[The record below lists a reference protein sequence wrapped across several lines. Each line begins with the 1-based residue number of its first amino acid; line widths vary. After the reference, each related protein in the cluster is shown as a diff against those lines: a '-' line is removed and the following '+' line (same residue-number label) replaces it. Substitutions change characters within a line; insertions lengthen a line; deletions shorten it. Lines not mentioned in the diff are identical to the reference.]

1 MKKALKTFLL
11 PIAALLFFSI
21 NSNAQINS
29 NRYTVNLTPENL
41 ATCGGV
47 NNSLEEVF
55 IRGNNPT
62 CHDFSITFDLPP
74 GVEYVA
80 GTASIT
86 SQTDSFGNPITS
98 ATKIYTIGEG
108 GTPSDPIFTILRD
121 SDATWDNGDEVT
133 FTFERSANCDAVA
146 HSNSGGLF
154 KDAHTIN
161 FQDINGANSDSD
173 TEVTLSSYPLLAAS
187 LNISAIPTVN
197 ANVGDTYTRDITLAQ
212 GGNGCTE
219 KFTYYVDIGEDV
231 DDVYELYYLESPS
244 NPILL
249 TPESKVGQIWTYII
263 DLNAAFLNTTLNPVF
278 NGNVGNGD
286 NCFDNGE
293 VIIFQESFRVDD
305 CLDTAIVHNTYWGCS
320 PGETCQAAE
329 SQTGSVNF
337 GANVPEIA
345 ITKIGTTTPDLCQAV
360 TYTVQIENTKLTA
373 GSMALD
379 VGINLGL
386 GANTTPIST
395 AASNTLWDFDYHGT
409 RSVSNFR
416 FGTNPTFNPDNRAST
431 SFPTRGSGNTISI
444 PPNFFSS
451 DPDGPGGFD
460 DLDNDGFYDDL
471 PPGASTQLSFD
482 FAIAPKDNCGTGTYN
497 YMEWEHTY
505 FDAYFKDQCKSDR
518 LPERID
524 LNYFNIIR
532 DYRSVT
538 EVEAPTDIVNNE
550 DFVIR
555 IAPSIQANG
564 NGTPLIGGQPLFSTG
579 NNSTWSVTITVPTGM
594 ALQGSVPTGFT
605 QSGNQITYTTT
616 DISGPEYKEW
626 VEFPL
631 TFTCGPNGVQAIPY
645 TTNYTATSGGNV
657 CWSQDIHCGTI
668 NIYTHCPG
676 GCVGPAIEGF
686 TARRLTA
693 GWTDDTMTTKVILD
707 DNTDGI
713 KKYLAG
719 DQMKIT
725 TTASINSISLDN
737 LYFDLTYDTFS
748 AAAGGSGIITLVDSK
763 ITINDN
769 SAGTSDSRAITTAPV
784 LTTNGT
790 TEHMLSFDLSDER
803 DVISA
808 AYLYEGD
815 ATNRDIV
822 EVELTFEF
830 SKDFKDI
837 DYFELTNLRGE
848 FFAFTDYPSNTA
860 LNRVGCDTWG
870 DRAYYSRP
878 RIYGSNQT
886 RATSGCTPSNGWLYF
901 QHNMAPSDMHT
912 DEYRPLTNWTS
923 TVVDIPEGA
932 RFTGN
937 VTSAQFQGAYSTT
950 STDFIA
956 TESNGQVIITPGP
969 NFKNKDQTALTQ
981 PRFYVEFIGTCESP
995 ASARYDYTINYN
1007 DFAYATP
1014 ISSSFT
1020 NTNTFNYTQPT
1031 FIIQSPLPTVNG
1043 DAYTVYFDTN
1053 ISNTSPDAV
1062 DYNWLQVTS
1071 PVGINITSAF
1081 SVNAGAETPVNFY
1094 QSGDK
1099 TWIEAGSVASGAT
1112 KSIRFKADF
1121 DDCQDL
1127 TVLVEH
1133 GWDCSGY
1140 PGYPNT
1146 SIDTSDFQG
1155 VGATC
1160 YQNSTSI
1167 TLEPKGSQVQVAITN
1182 QPSMSQDLCTP
1193 FDIGVDVIS
1202 AQLADLINP
1211 SLQFAIPGGAGGITI
1226 VTTNVTY
1233 PKGSTIAT
1241 DTQAVTV
1248 TIENGIAKVN
1258 LLEHTG
1264 ILALNGI
1271 KGNPAVN
1278 SINERTAHVDFEIQ
1292 LECEFVSNSK
1302 FTFKVYGEEPCGDI
1316 AAGNGSR
1323 IVSNAIQANGAVT
1336 PYNAISNIYLP
1347 GSPIQGCGVTDNIN
1361 VVTTIT
1367 DGTTGSSDFGKII
1380 LRSGIEYVDATFAS
1394 ADGAT
1399 FNSIATVGDH
1409 QELILNYPPGISGG
1423 STITFN
1429 FDFITTNDGICD
1441 DEAEVQI
1448 VNYVSVTGVTCA
1460 TPSSTTNCPDFQVA
1474 TGSSYEIM
1482 PLEKPILVG
1491 TANES
1496 FFSVDTSNNYEYHL
1510 ALDIENT
1517 ALVDADAGY
1526 AYSVYCADVN
1536 GDIDGAA
1543 IATGT
1548 IADAIPNSST
1558 ITDEI
1563 IFTTAG
1569 AACTGTNFIVEFL
1582 PSSTNC
1588 QCEAIL
1594 IPVSVASG
1602 APLDLD
1608 DDNDGIPDVI
1618 EVYNGDADGDGTL
1631 DYEDPDFC
1639 AATFDG
1645 INGWDCATMGLPD
1658 PDDDLDGDGTPNYYD
1673 TDFPTCGGLNANG
1686 ICINFDTDGDGVPNQ
1701 LDLDSDN
1708 DGITDLVEAGS
1719 GNIDADGDGAIDII
1733 TDIDNDG
1740 LADVVDNDTTDGP
1753 EGSAPCTPQNGCV
1766 QVNST
1771 SNVFDTD
1778 GDGTTDDSGD
1788 FDGDGILNAYDLD
1801 SDNDGILDTV
1811 EAQTTSGFIAPG
1823 AIDPLTGIPAVGSDT
1838 DGIDPI
1844 DTDGDGNPDYLD
1856 LDADN
1861 DGITDTLEA
1870 GGEDIDGDGAI
1881 DGFVDAD
1888 GNGVADSVD
1897 TTPLPDEDSDN
1908 DGILD
1913 RLDLDSDNDGIT
1925 DTTEA
1930 GGMDGD
1936 GDGIIDTFM
1945 TDTDND
1951 GLADSVDP
1959 VGPATPGT
1967 PIPNPDTDN
1976 DGLDDR
1982 IDLDSENDGIPDV
1995 IEAGGSDPDNDG
2007 RIGAGPIDDTD
2018 GDGLSDL
2025 VDPDDNTTTDL
2036 ADGTGT
2042 PLPIDN
2048 FDSDSVPNHLD
2059 IDSDNDGITD
2069 TTEAGGLDVNGDGLV
2084 DGFDDTAT
2092 TDGWDDATALSPL
2105 PIPNTDGTG
2114 GVNYLDID
2122 ADDDGIPDNVEAQT
2136 TAGYI
2141 APADAEAANGLDTN
2155 YPVGLTPVSTDGD
2168 LIPDYLDSDSDNDGI
2183 DDVVEAGQDTIT
2195 DPLADADAD
2204 GLNDAFDDTPG
2215 NDVNNDLDTGAIATD
2230 NVDDL
2235 DTAEVDFRSIL
2246 DSDND
2251 GIMDTVDID
2260 DDNDG
2265 ILDSVECASVN
2276 PSGKT
2281 VTPYANLLQI
2291 FSFTPT
2297 VTLNGNSTT
2306 SSLTTPFGTV
2316 IATITHSGN
2325 PIESINTSA
2334 VRPAGT
2340 FLDIKSNPNDD
2351 GFRGVNSGG
2360 SYTLTYDFDKPIDVF
2375 FFDAEASVS
2384 GENYSTSTNGNAFE
2398 IIDSK
2403 NINFATIT
2411 GLGTKNINVAANNT
2425 TIADAPVIL
2434 FVSKNTTQITFNIS
2448 QLPGGKTGMGV
2459 GLFSSLCIDTDGDG
2473 IPDSIDLDSDN
2484 DGIPDS
2490 IEAGGTDTDGDGH
2503 IDYPIA
2509 GDPTSM
2515 TDINNDGLADE
2526 IADTPLPDED
2536 SDGDGIEDRIDLDS
2550 DNDGIPDVTEAGG
2563 PDADNDGVIDTFA
2576 TDTDRDGLA
2585 DSVDPADATTP
2596 GTPLESPDTDDDGFD
2611 DRIDTDS
2618 DNDGIPDVT
2627 EAGGSDP
2634 DNDGVIGTGT
2644 IDDADG
2650 DGLSDI
2656 VDTDDNTSP
2665 TATDG
2670 PGTALPIDNFD
2681 GDANPNHLD
2690 IDADNDGV
2698 LDLVENGTGPL
2709 DTNNDGAIDSTDD
2722 VFLDA
2727 NDNGQADAT
2736 EGTAPLNTDTTGGA
2750 NYVDIDADDDGI
2762 PDNVE
2767 AQTTAAYDAPDDAF
2781 DAEGL
2786 DTQYPGGITP
2796 ADTDNDLIPDYLDP
2810 DSDDDGTPDVIEA
2823 GQGTLTDPLADADG
2837 DGLNDAFD
2845 DTPGTDVNNDLDTG
2859 AIATDNEDDLDTAEV
2874 DFRSILDRDQDGIMD
2889 IVDLDDD
2896 NDGISDLDEANG
2908 VDPSA
2913 DDDGDGIVN
2922 YLDDAPADP
2931 LVGDVN
2937 GIVEPAF
2944 DFDGDGIP
2952 NHFDIDADNDG
2963 IFDVYEAGNDA
2974 LDTNNDG
2981 VIDGVDDNFEDNDND
2996 GQADSSE
3003 TTSPINTDTTGNA
3016 DFLDIDADDDGIPDN
3031 VEAQPTTG
3039 YVVPADAFDFNGVDT
3054 NYPNGLRPEYT
3065 DTDLTPDYL
3074 DTDSDD
3080 DGTPDAV
3087 EAGQGAITDP
3097 LADAD
3102 GDGLNDAFD
3111 DTPGNDVNNDLDT
3124 GAIATDNVDDV
3135 DTAEVDFR
3143 SILDFDQDGIMDIVD
3158 LDDDNDGISDVDE
3171 ANGVDPSAD
3180 DDGDGIVNYLDDD
3193 PADPLVG
3200 DVNGTTEPAFDFD
3213 GDGIPNHFDIDADND
3228 GIYDVYE
3235 AGNDALDTNNDGVID
3250 GLDTGFEDNDN
3261 DGQAD
3266 SSETTSPINTDMT
3279 GNADFLDID
3288 ADDDGIPDNV
3298 EAQPTTGYVVP
3309 ANTFDV
3315 NGVDTN
3321 YPNGL
3326 RPEDTDTDLTPDYLD
3341 DDSDNDGISDML
3353 EAGQGTL
3360 VDPLAD
3366 ADADGLNDAFDDTLG
3381 TDVNNDLDT
3390 GAIATD
3396 NEDDTDVAEVDFRSV
3411 LDFDQDGIPDTVDL
3425 DDDNDGISDL
3435 DEANGIDP
3443 SADDDN
3449 DGVPNHSDDDPAD
3462 PLVGDV
3468 NGTTEPAFDFDGDGI
3483 PNHFDIDADNDGIYD
3498 VYEAGNDALDT
3509 NNDGVIDG
3517 LDTGFEDNDND
3528 GQADS
3533 SETTSPINTDTTGNA
3548 DFLDIDA
3555 DDDGIPDNVEAQ
3567 PTTGYVVPANTF
3579 DVNGVDTNYPNGL
3592 RPEDTDTDLTP
3603 DYLDDDSDNDGIS
3616 DVLEAGQGTLVD
3628 PLADADAD
3636 GLNDAFD
3643 DTLGNDVN
3651 NDLDTGAIATDNE
3664 DDTDVAEVDFRS
3676 VLDFDGDG
3684 IPDTVDLDDDNDGIS
3699 DLDEA
3704 NGIDPSADDDNDGV
3718 PNHSDDDPADPLV
3731 GDVNG
3736 TTEPAFDFDGDG
3748 IPNHFDIDADNDGIV
3763 DVVEAGNGDLD
3774 TNNDGVIDGLD
3785 TGFADID
3792 DNGQADDAE
3801 GTTPPNTDGTGE
3813 ANFLDIDADDDGIP
3827 DNVEA
3832 QPTDTYTVPAD
3843 AFDATGL
3850 DTNYPG
3856 GIEPE
3861 DTDMDG
3867 IPDYIDTDSDAD
3879 GLSDAL
3885 EAGQGTMTD
3894 PLADADGDG
3903 LNDAY
3908 DDTPGN
3914 DVNNDLNTGAIATD
3928 NEDDADLTQVDF
3940 RDILDFDKDGI
3951 PDYIDLDDDNDGIS
3965 DVDEANGI
3973 DPSADDDNDGVPNH
3987 SDDDPND
3994 PFVGDINGTTEPA
4007 FDFDGDGI
4015 PNHFDIDA
4023 DNDGIYDVYEAGND
4037 ALDTNNDGVI
4047 DGLDTGFEDND
4058 NDGQADSSE
4067 TTSPINTD
4075 TTGNADFLDIDA
4087 DDDGIP
4093 DNVEAQTTAGY
4104 IVPANTFDVNGV
4116 DTNYP
4121 NGLRPE
4127 DTDTD
4132 LIPDYLD
4139 LDSEDDGISDMLEAG
4154 QGTLTDPLADAD
4166 GDGLNDAFDDTIG
4179 IDVNNDLDTG
4189 AIATDNEDDTDVAE
4203 VDFRSVL
4210 DFDQDGIPDTVDLDD
4225 DNDGISDVDEAN
4237 GIDPSGDNDNDGVPN
4252 HSDDDL
4258 NDPLIGN
4265 VNGTTE
4271 PAFDFDG
4278 DGIPNHFDIDAD
4290 NDGIVDVVEAG
4301 NGVLDTNNDG
4311 VIDSNDT
4318 GFADANNNGQAD
4330 SSEGTTPPNTDGT
4343 GEANFLDID
4352 ADDDGIPD
4360 NVEAQPTLAYVVPAD
4375 AFNASGLDTNYP
4387 GGLVPED
4394 TDGDGTPDYLDLD
4407 SEDDGVLDIDETD
4420 EGTFTGVDSDNDG
4433 LDNGFDRTPGNDV
4446 NNDLDTGADG
4456 TDNDDDAT
4464 TPEVNFRE
4472 IGDSDGDGVLDTQ
4485 EEADGTDKNDPCDYV
4500 IENITLDFSGDYLVA
4515 DCDGDGVLNGQE
4527 LDDDTNPEDPCDYDE
4542 GSITVEQ
4549 GGDYLISDCDEDG
4562 ITTSQELA
4570 IGTDP
4575 DVADTDGDTIL
4586 DGQEI
4591 TDGTDPL
4598 DPCDSIGGVPTL
4610 AAGCT
4615 PEVVDS
4621 GIAVTNEI
4629 LTPDNDGINDFFR
4642 IENIESFPNNTVQIY
4657 NRWGV
4662 VVYEM
4667 AGYDNQSNVFR
4678 GISNG
4683 RVTISTDSELP
4694 VGVYFYII
4702 KYVNEGNHLNKAGY
4716 LYINR

>member
-1 MKKALKTFLL
+1 MLL
-11 PIAALLFFSI
+11 MLLY
-21 NSNAQINS
+21 SNDIQAQIDS
-29 NRYTVNLTPENL
+29 NRYTVLLSPDNLP
-41 ATCGGV
+41 TCGDGD
-47 NNSLEEVF
+47 SFEEVTISSKF
-55 IRGNNPT
+55 PT
-62 CHDFSITFDLPP
+62 CTDFSITFDLPD

-80 GTASIT
+80 NSASIT
-86 SQTDSFGNPITS
+86 SQSGSGDYVLT
-98 ATKIYTIGEG
+98 AG
-108 GTPSDPIFTILRD
+108 GTPTDPVFTILRP
-121 SDATWDNGDEVT
+121 SNAEWQVADEVV
-133 FTFERSANCDAVA
+133 FRFNRSASCDAVQF
-146 HSNSGGLF
+146 SNSGGLF

-161 FQDINGANSDSD
+161 FIDQGGANSDSD
-173 TEVTLSSYPLLAAS
+173 SDITVSSYPLLAAS
-187 LNISAIPTVN
+187 LNISAIPTVD
-197 ANVGDTYTRDITLAQ
+197 ANVGETYTRDITIAQ

-219 KFTYYVDIGEDV
+219 TFTYYVDVGEDV
-231 DDVYELYYLESPS
+231 DDIYELSYAGTP
-244 NPILL
+244 L
-249 TPESKVGQIWTYII
+249 TPVSTVGQVLTYEI
-263 DLNAAFLNTTLNPVF
+263 DLNAAPFAGV
-278 NGNVGNGD
+278 VGNND

-293 VIIFQESFRVDD
+293 VIVFQEEFRVDD
-305 CLDTAIVHNTYWGCS
+305 CVDTAIVHNTYWGCNA
-320 PGETCQAAE
+320 GETCQAAAP
-329 SQTGSVNF
+329 QTGSLNF
-337 GANVPEIA
+337 GANVPDIEV
-345 ITKIGTTTPDLCQAV
+345 TKVGSTNPDLCEAV
-360 TYTVQIENTKLTA
+360 TYTVRIENTNATA

-379 VGINLGL
+379 VGINLGR
-386 GANTTPIST
+386 GANGSPVST
-395 AASNTLWDFDYHGT
+395 ADSNPLWGYERFET
-409 RSVSNFR
+409 RQFSNFR
-416 FGTNPTFNPDNRAST
+416 FGTNPTFTPNNVT
-431 SFPTRGSGNTISI
+431 SDSYATTTTNVI
-444 PPNFFSS
+444 PPNFFTS
-451 DPDGPGGFD
+451 DPDGAGGFD
-460 DLDNDGFYDDL
+460 DLDNDGYYDDL
-471 PPGASTQLSFD
+471 PPGESTELSFD
-482 FAIAPKDNCGTGTYN
+482 FELTPKDNCGTGRFDYL
-497 YMEWEHTY
+497 EWEHTY
-505 FDAYFKDQCKSDR
+505 FDVFFKDQCKSDR
-518 LPERID
+518 IPERID

-538 EVEAPTDIVNNE
+538 EIDAPTDIVNNE
-550 DFVIR
+550 DFTIA
-555 IAPSIQANG
+555 IAPSMQANG
-564 NGTPLIGGQPLFSTG
+564 TGTPTIDGDAIFADNG
-579 NNSTWSVTITVPTGM
+579 NTEWSITIEVPTGM
-594 ALQGSVPTGFT
+594 SLQPSASSEFT
-605 QSGNQITYTTT
+605 QTGNTITYTTT
-616 DISGPEYKEW
+616 TINNVSVEFKDW

-631 TFTCGPNGVQAIPY
+631 TFSCGPNGIQAIPY
-645 TTNYTATSGGNV
+645 TTNFKATGSSGT
-657 CWSQDIHCGTI
+657 CWDQDIHCGVI

-676 GCVGPAIEGF
+676 PCVGPAIEGF
-686 TARRLTA
+686 DAKRITA
-693 GWTDDTMTTKVILD
+693 GWTDETMSTKVVLD
-707 DNTDGI
+707 DNTGGLN
-713 KKYLAG
+713 KYMAG
-719 DQMKIT
+719 DQMQIT
-725 TTASINSISLDN
+725 TTASINNISLDN
-737 LYFDLTYDTFS
+737 LYFDLTYNTQS
-748 AAAGGSGIITLVDSK
+748 LAAGGADIITLIDAQ
-763 ITINDN
+763 ITINDTPTT
-769 SAGTSDSRAITTAPV
+769 SQSGTITNAPV

-790 TEHMLSFDLSDER
+790 TEHMLSFDLSDDR
-803 DVISA
+803 TLIGG
-808 AYLYEGD
+808 AYNYEGD
-815 ATNRDIV
+815 ASEQDIV
-822 EVELTFEF
+822 ELVLTFEF
-830 SKDFKDI
+830 SKDFDDI
-837 DYFELTNLRGE
+837 DYYELTNLRGE
-848 FFAFTDYPSNTA
+848 FFGFTDYPANTA
-860 LNRVGCDTWG
+860 ANRVGCDTWG
-870 DRAYYSRP
+870 DRAFYSRP
-878 RIYGSNQT
+878 RINHSNQSRST
-886 RATSGCTPSNGWLYF
+886 NGCTPSNGVLYWT
-901 QHNMAPSDMHT
+901 HNMGPDDMHP
-912 DEYRPLTNWTS
+912 DEYRPTTIWTN

-937 VTSAQFQGAYSTT
+937 ITSVQFESSTYSTAT
-950 STDFIA
+950 GEFIA
-956 TESNGQVIITPGP
+956 TESNGQIIITPGP
-969 NFKNKDQTALTQ
+969 GFVNLDQTSLIQ
-981 PRFYVEFIGTCESP
+981 PRFFVEFMGTCESP
-995 ASARYDYTINYN
+995 ASVQYQYTINFEN
-1007 DFAYATP
+1007 FAYTDAP
-1014 ISSSFT
+1014 EAASISG
-1020 NTNTFNYTQPT
+1020 TNTFTYTQPT
-1031 FIIQSPLPTVNG
+1031 FIVQSPAPTVNG
-1043 DAYTVYFDTN
+1043 DAYTVDFDTN
-1053 ISNTSPDAV
+1053 ISNTSPEDV

-1071 PVGINITSAF
+1071 PVGINITGAF
-1081 SVNAGAETPVNFY
+1081 SVAAGFETPVNYY

-1099 TWIEAGSVASGAT
+1099 TWIEAGTVASGAT
-1112 KSIRFKADF
+1112 KSLRFKADF
-1121 DDCQDL
+1121 EDCTDL

-1140 PGYPNT
+1140 PGYP
-1146 SIDTSDFQG
+1146 DTNVNITDYQS

-1182 QPSMSQDLCTP
+1182 QPNTPQDLCTP
-1193 FDIGVDVIS
+1193 FHINVDVIS
-1202 AQLADLINP
+1202 AQLADLVFP
-1211 SLQFAIPGGAGGITI
+1211 SLQFAIPGGDGGISI
-1226 VTTNVTY
+1226 VSTNVTY
-1233 PKGSTIAT
+1233 PKGSTDPL
-1241 DTQAVTV
+1241 DTQPVTV

-1258 LLEHTG
+1258 LLEHTN

-1271 KGNPAVN
+1271 AGNPAVN
-1278 SINERTAHVDFEIQ
+1278 SINERTADVDLEIQ
-1292 LECEFVSNSK
+1292 LECDFISNSE

-1323 IVSNAIQANGAVT
+1323 IVSNSIQALGAVA
-1336 PYNAISNIYLP
+1336 PYTTFSVISLP
-1347 GSPIQGCGVTDNIN
+1347 GFGAPIQGCGVTDNIS
-1361 VVTTIT
+1361 VQTTISGGIT
-1367 DGTTGSSDFGKII
+1367 GTSDFGRVT
-1380 LRSGIEYVDATFAS
+1380 LRSGIEYVDGSFTS

-1399 FNSIATVGDH
+1399 FVSVATVGDH
-1409 QELILNYPPGISGG
+1409 QEFILEYPAGVVDGDA
-1423 STITFN
+1423 ITFD
-1429 FDFITTNDGICD
+1429 FDFITTDEGICD
-1441 DEAEVQI
+1441 DTAEVQI
-1448 VNYVSVTGVTCA
+1448 VNYVTVGGITC
-1460 TPSSTTNCPDFQVA
+1460 STASCADFQVA
-1474 TGSSYEIM
+1474 TGFTYEIM

-1491 TANES
+1491 TANDS

-1510 ALDIENT
+1510 SLDIENT

-1536 GDIDGAA
+1536 GDIDGVA
-1543 IATGT
+1543 ISTGT

-1569 AACTGTNFIVEFL
+1569 AACSGTNFIVEFL

-1645 INGWDCATMGLPD
+1645 VNGWDCATMGLPD

-1708 DGITDLVEAGS
+1708 DGITDIVESGS
-1719 GNIDADGDGAIDII
+1719 GNIDADGDGVLDNI

-1766 QVNST
+1766 QINST
-1771 SNVFDTD
+1771 SNVFDTN

-1811 EAQTTSGFIAPG
+1811 EAQTTSGFNTPG
-1823 AIDPLTGIPAVGSDT
+1823 AIDPLTGIPVVGADT

-1870 GGEDIDGDGAI
+1870 GGEDADGDGAV
-1881 DGFVDAD
+1881 DSFVDAD

-1925 DTTEA
+1925 DTIEA
-1930 GGMDGD
+1930 GGIDGD
-1936 GDGIIDTFM
+1936 GDGIIDTFI

-1959 VGPATPGT
+1959 VGPTTPGT

-1995 IEAGGSDPDNDG
+1995 IEAGGEDPDNDG
-2007 RIGAGPIDDTD
+2007 RIGTGLITDTD
-2018 GDGLSDL
+2018 GDGLSDI
-2025 VDPDDNTTTDL
+2025 VDPNDNTTGTID
-2036 ADGTGT
+2036 DGPGT

-2048 FDSDSVPNHLD
+2048 FDGDSLPNHLD

-2069 TTEAGGLDVNGDGLV
+2069 TTEAGGLDVNGDGII
-2084 DGFDDTAT
+2084 DGFDDSTT
-2092 TDGWDDATALSPL
+2092 TDGWNDATAASPL

-2168 LIPDYLDSDSDNDGI
+2168 LIPDYLDNDSDNDGVS
-2183 DDVVEAGQDTIT
+2183 DVEEAGQGTII

-2230 NVDDL
+2230 NEDDL

-2265 ILDSVECASVN
+2265 ILDVDE
-2276 PSGKT
+2276 
-2281 VTPYANLLQI
+2281 
-2291 FSFTPT
+2291 
-2297 VTLNGNSTT
+2297 
-2306 SSLTTPFGTV
+2306 
-2316 IATITHSGN
+2316 
-2325 PIESINTSA
+2325 
-2334 VRPAGT
+2334 
-2340 FLDIKSNPNDD
+2340 
-2351 GFRGVNSGG
+2351 
-2360 SYTLTYDFDKPIDVF
+2360 
-2375 FFDAEASVS
+2375 
-2384 GENYSTSTNGNAFE
+2384 
-2398 IIDSK
+2398 
-2403 NINFATIT
+2403 T
-2411 GLGTKNINVAANNT
+2411 G
-2425 TIADAPVIL
+2425 
-2434 FVSKNTTQITFNIS
+2434 
-2448 QLPGGKTGMGV
+2448 
-2459 GLFSSLCIDTDGDG
+2459 DTDGDG

-2490 IEAGGTDTDGDGH
+2490 IEAGGTDDDGDGH

-2515 TDINNDGLADE
+2515 TDTNNDGLADE
-2526 IADTPLPDED
+2526 IATTPLPDED

-2596 GTPLESPDTDDDGFD
+2596 GAPLENPDTDGDGFD

-2644 IDDADG
+2644 IADADG

-2656 VDTDDNTSP
+2656 ADTDDNTTP

-2690 IDADNDGV
+2690 IDADNDGI
-2698 LDLVENGTGPL
+2698 LDVEENGTGAL

-2722 VFLDA
+2722 VFVDA

-2750 NYVDIDADDDGI
+2750 NYIDIDADDDGI

-2781 DAEGL
+2781 DANGL
-2786 DTQYPGGITP
+2786 DTNYPNGITP

-2810 DSDDDGTPDVIEA
+2810 DSDDDGTPDIIEA
-2823 GQGTLTDPLADADG
+2823 GQGTLTDPLADADN

-2845 DTPGTDVNNDLDTG
+2845 DTPGLDVNNDLDTG

-2896 NDGISDLDEANG
+2896 NDGISDLDESNG

-2913 DDDGDGIVN
+2913 DDDNDGIVN
-2922 YLDDAPADP
+2922 YLDDDPADP

-2937 GIVEPAF
+2937 GTVEPAFDFDGDGIPNHFDIDADNDGIFDVYEAGNDALDTNNDGVIDSVDDNFEDNNNDGQADSSEGTTPLNTDTTGNADFLDIDADDDGIPDNVEAQPTTGYVVPADAFNRDGVDTNYPNGLRPEDTDTDLTPDYLDADSDADGTPDVIEAGQGAITDPLADADGDGLNDAYDDTPGNDVNNDLDTGAIATDNEDDLDTAEVDFRSILDRDQDGIMDIVDLDDDNDGISDLDESNGVDPSADDDNDGIVNYLDDDPADPLVGDVNGTVEPAF

-2981 VIDGVDDNFEDNDND
+2981 VIDGVDTGFEDNNND

-3003 TTSPINTDTTGNA
+3003 GTTPLNTDTTGNA

-3039 YVVPADAFDFNGVDT
+3039 YVVPADAFNRDGVDT
-3054 NYPNGLRPEYT
+3054 NYPNGLRPEDT

-3074 DTDSDD
+3074 DLDSEN
-3080 DGTPDAV
+3080 DGISDV
-3087 EAGQGAITDP
+3087 LEAGQGTLTDP

-3124 GAIATDNVDDV
+3124 GAIATDN
-3135 DTAEVDFR
+3135 
-3143 SILDFDQDGIMDIVD
+3143 
-3158 LDDDNDGISDVDE
+3158 
-3171 ANGVDPSAD
+3171 
-3180 DDGDGIVNYLDDD
+3180 
-3193 PADPLVG
+3193 
-3200 DVNGTTEPAFDFD
+3200 
-3213 GDGIPNHFDIDADND
+3213 
-3228 GIYDVYE
+3228 
-3235 AGNDALDTNNDGVID
+3235 
-3250 GLDTGFEDNDN
+3250 ED
-3261 DGQAD
+3261 
-3266 SSETTSPINTDMT
+3266 
-3279 GNADFLDID
+3279 
-3288 ADDDGIPDNV
+3288 
-3298 EAQPTTGYVVP
+3298 
-3309 ANTFDV
+3309 
-3315 NGVDTN
+3315 
-3321 YPNGL
+3321 
-3326 RPEDTDTDLTPDYLD
+3326 DTDLT
-3341 DDSDNDGISDML
+3341 
-3353 EAGQGTL
+3353 
-3360 VDPLAD
+3360 
-3366 ADADGLNDAFDDTLG
+3366 
-3381 TDVNNDLDT
+3381 
-3390 GAIATD
+3390 
-3396 NEDDTDVAEVDFRSV
+3396 EVDFRSV

-3449 DGVPNHSDDDPAD
+3449 DGVPNHSDDDPND

-3483 PNHFDIDADNDGIYD
+3483 PNHFDIDADNDGIFD

-3517 LDTGFEDNDND
+3517 VDTGFEDNNND

-3533 SETTSPINTDTTGNA
+3533 SEGTTPLNTDTTGNA

-3567 PTTGYVVPANTF
+3567 PTTGYVVPADTF
-3579 DVNGVDTNYPNGL
+3579 SLNGVDTNYPNGL
-3592 RPEDTDTDLTP
+3592 RPEDTDTDTTP
-3603 DYLDDDSDNDGIS
+3603 DYLDADSDNDGID

-3628 PLADADAD
+3628 PLADADND

-3664 DDTDVAEVDFRS
+3664 DDADVAEVDFRS
-3676 VLDFDGDG
+3676 VLDFDGDGIPDTADLDDDNDGISDLDEANGIDPSADDDNDGVPNHSDDDPNDPLVGDVNGTTEPAFDFDGDGIPNHFDIDADNDGIVDVVEAGNGDLDTNDDGVIDTNDTGFADTDDNGQADDSEGTVPPNTDGSGEANFLDIDADDDGIPDNVEAQSTAAYIVPADMFDLTGLDTNYPGGLEPEDTDMDGIPDYIDSDSDADGISDMLEAGQGTLVDPLADADNDGLNDAFDDTLGNDVNNDLDTGAIATDNEDDADMAEVDFRDVLDFDQDG

-3718 PNHSDDDPADPLV
+3718 PNHSDDDPNDPLV
-3731 GDVNG
+3731 GDLNG

-3785 TGFADID
+3785 TGFADTD
-3792 DNGQADDAE
+3792 DNGQADDSE

-3832 QPTDTYTVPAD
+3832 QLTDAYIVPAD

-3856 GIEPE
+3856 GLVPE
-3861 DTDMDG
+3861 DTDMDD
-3867 IPDYIDTDSDAD
+3867 IPDYLDDDSDAD
-3879 GLSDAL
+3879 GVSDAL
-3885 EAGQGTMTD
+3885 EAGQGTLTD

-3908 DDTPGN
+3908 DDTVGN
-3914 DVNNDLNTGAIATD
+3914 DVNNDLDTGAIATD

-3940 RDILDFDKDGI
+3940 RDILDFDQDGI
-3951 PDYIDLDDDNDGIS
+3951 PDTIDLDDDNDGIA
-3965 DVDEANGI
+3965 DLVETNGI

-3994 PFVGDINGTTEPA
+3994 PLVGDVNGTTEPT

-4023 DNDGIYDVYEAGND
+4023 DNDGITDVVESGNG

-4047 DGLDTGFEDND
+4047 D
-4058 NDGQADSSE
+4058 
-4067 TTSPINTD
+4067 
-4075 TTGNADFLDIDA
+4075 A
-4087 DDDGIP
+4087 DD
-4093 DNVEAQTTAGY
+4093 
-4104 IVPANTFDVNGV
+4104 
-4116 DTNYP
+4116 
-4121 NGLRPE
+4121 
-4127 DTDTD
+4127 
-4132 LIPDYLD
+4132 
-4139 LDSEDDGISDMLEAG
+4139 S
-4154 QGTLTDPLADAD
+4154 
-4166 GDGLNDAFDDTIG
+4166 
-4179 IDVNNDLDTG
+4179 
-4189 AIATDNEDDTDVAE
+4189 
-4203 VDFRSVL
+4203 
-4210 DFDQDGIPDTVDLDD
+4210 
-4225 DNDGISDVDEAN
+4225 
-4237 GIDPSGDNDNDGVPN
+4237 
-4252 HSDDDL
+4252 
-4258 NDPLIGN
+4258 
-4265 VNGTTE
+4265 
-4271 PAFDFDG
+4271 
-4278 DGIPNHFDIDAD
+4278 
-4290 NDGIVDVVEAG
+4290 
-4301 NGVLDTNNDG
+4301 
-4311 VIDSNDT
+4311 
-4318 GFADANNNGQAD
+4318 GFADANTDGQAD

-4375 AFNASGLDTNYP
+4375 AFDASGLDTNYP

-4420 EGTFTGVDSDNDG
+4420 EGTFTGIDSDNDG
-4433 LDNGFDRTPGNDV
+4433 LDDGFDRTPGNDV

-4515 DCDGDGVLNGQE
+4515 DCDGDGVINGQE
-4527 LDDDTNPEDPCDYDE
+4527 LEDDTNPEDPCDYDE
-4542 GSITVEQ
+4542 GSITLEQ

-4562 ITTSQELA
+4562 LTTSEELA

-4575 DVADTDGDTIL
+4575 DVADTDGDTIV

-4591 TDGTDPL
+4591 IDGTDPL
-4598 DPCDSIGGVPTL
+4598 NPCDSLNGVPTL
-4610 AAGCT
+4610 EAGCGEELVET
-4615 PEVVDS
+4615 
-4621 GIAVTNEI
+4621 GISVINEI
-4629 LTPDNDGINDFFR
+4629 ITPDNDGTNDEFL
-4642 IENIESFPNNTVQIY
+4642 IDNIESFPNNTVQIY
-4657 NRWGV
+4657 NRWGII
-4662 VVYEM
+4662 VYEM
-4667 AGYDNQSNVFR
+4667 NGYDNVTNTFKGV
-4678 GISNG
+4678 SNG
-4683 RVTISTDSELP
+4683 RVTISTDSKLP
-4694 VGVYFYII
+4694 VGTYFYII
-4702 KYVNEGNHLNKAGY
+4702 KYNNNGDNLNKAGY

>member
-1 MKKALKTFLL
+1 MKFSLKLNFLVVFF
-11 PIAALLFFSI
+11 ILFYSATSI
-21 NSNAQINS
+21 AQIDS
-29 NRYTVNLTPENL
+29 NRYTVLLTPQNL

-47 NNSLEEVF
+47 NNSLEEVL
-55 IRGNNPT
+55 IRGQNAS

-74 GVEYVA
+74 GVEYVS

-86 SQTDSFGNPITS
+86 SQTDSFGNPINTS
-98 ATKIYTIGEG
+98 QYSIGEG
-108 GTPSDPIFTILRD
+108 GTPSDPIFTVLRP
-121 SDATWDNGDEVT
+121 SDANWAVGDEVT

-161 FQDINGANSDSD
+161 FQDAGGANSDSD
-173 TEVTLSSYPLLAAS
+173 TEVTIASYPLLAAS
-187 LNISAIPTVN
+187 LNISAIPTVD
-197 ANVGDTYTRDITLAQ
+197 ANVGESYIRDITLAQ

-219 KFTYYVDIGEDV
+219 TFTYYVDLGEDV
-231 DDVYELYYLESPS
+231 DDIYTLSY
-244 NPILL
+244 NGTLL
-249 TPESKVGQIWTYII
+249 TPVTTTGQVLTYNI
-263 DLNAAFLNTTLNPVF
+263 DLNVAPFA
-278 NGNVGNGD
+278 GAVGNND

-293 VIIFQESFRVDD
+293 VIVFQEAFRVDD
-305 CLDTAIVHNTYWGCS
+305 CLDTAIVHNTYWGCN

-329 SQTGSVNF
+329 PQTGSLNF

-345 ITKIGTTTPDLCQAV
+345 ISKVGSTTPDLCGAV
-360 TYTVQIENTKLTA
+360 TYTIRIENTNTA
-373 GSMALD
+373 VGSMALD
-379 VGINLGL
+379 LGVNI
-386 GANTTPIST
+386 GSGHNSSPVTT
-395 AASNTLWDFDYHGT
+395 AAVNPLWDFDFYGT
-409 RSVSNFR
+409 RDVSNFR
-416 FGTNPTFNPDNRAST
+416 FASGV
-431 SFPTRGSGNTISI
+431 SFTPQDRPSTVYATRGGGNSVSI

-471 PPGASTQLSFD
+471 PPGEATEVSFD
-482 FAIAPKDNCGTGTYN
+482 FTITPKDNCGVARFD
-497 YMEWEHTY
+497 YMAWEHTY
-505 FDAYFKDQCKSDR
+505 IDTYFKDQCKSDR
-518 LPERID
+518 IPERVDIG
-524 LNYFNIIR
+524 YFNIAR
-532 DYRSVT
+532 DYGAVT

-550 DFVIR
+550 DFVVS
-555 IAPSIQANG
+555 IAPAFYAAG
-564 NGTPLIGGQPLFSTG
+564 AGTPTIDGVSMVS
-579 NNSTWSVTITVPTGM
+579 NDASSVWSVTLTVPTGM
-594 ALQGSVPTGFT
+594 ALQTPIPAGFT
-605 QSGNQITYTTT
+605 QSGNEVTYSTTNLKY
-616 DISGPEYKEW
+616 GQNKEW
-626 VEFPL
+626 VDFPM
-631 TFTCGPNGVQAIPY
+631 TFTCGPNGNQAIPY
-645 TTNYTATSGGNV
+645 KTNYTATSAAGV
-657 CWSQDIHCGTI
+657 CWTQDIHCGTV

-676 GCVGPAIEGF
+676 GCVGPAIESF

-693 GWTDDTMTTKVILD
+693 GWTDNTMTTKVVLD

-713 KKYLAG
+713 RKYLAG

-737 LYFDLTYDTFS
+737 LYFDLTYDTAT
-748 AAAGGSGIITLVDSK
+748 AAAGGAGIITLIDTKV
-763 ITINDN
+763 TINDN
-769 SAGTSDSRAITTAPV
+769 SAGTSASREITTAPV
-784 LTTNGT
+784 LTTNGS

-815 ATNRDIV
+815 ATNKDIV

-830 SKDFKDI
+830 SKTFQDI
-837 DYFELTNLRGE
+837 AYFELTNLRGE
-848 FFAFTDYPSNTA
+848 FFAFTDYPANTPP
-860 LNRVGCDTWG
+860 NRVGCDTWG

-878 RIYGSNQT
+878 RIYGGNLAH
-886 RATSGCTPSNGWLYF
+886 ATNGCTPTTGVIYNMVK
-901 QHNMAPSDMHT
+901 NMAPGDMHT
-912 DEYRPLTNWTS
+912 DEYRPLTLWKS

-932 RFTGN
+932 RFTGI
-937 VTSAQFQGAYSTT
+937 VTSIQFQGAYSTT
-950 STDFIA
+950 SGHFIA
-956 TESNGQVIITPGP
+956 TESGGQITITPGP
-969 NFKNKDQTALTQ
+969 GFINRDQSSTII
-981 PRFYVEFIGTCESP
+981 PRLYVQFMGTCESP
-995 ASARYDYTINYN
+995 ASAQYDFTVNYD

-1014 ISSSFT
+1014 VPASYSYK
-1020 NTNTFNYTQPT
+1020 NTFSYIQPT
-1031 FIIQSPLPTVNG
+1031 FQIQSPLPTING
-1043 DAYTVYFDTN
+1043 DAYTVDFDTN
-1053 ISNTSPDAV
+1053 ISNTSPEAV
-1062 DYNWLQVTS
+1062 DFNWLQVTA

-1081 SVNAGAETPVNFY
+1081 SVSGGVETPVNFY

-1140 PGYPNT
+1140 PGYPDA

-1167 TLEPKGSQVQVAITN
+1167 TLEPKGSQVQVGITD
-1182 QPSMSQDLCTP
+1182 QPSTAQDLCTP

-1202 AQLADLINP
+1202 AQLGDLINP

-1226 VTTNVTY
+1226 VNTNVTY
-1233 PKGSTIAT
+1233 PKGSA

-1258 LLEHTG
+1258 LLEHTA
-1264 ILALNGI
+1264 ILALKGI
-1271 KGNPAVN
+1271 AGNPAVN
-1278 SINERTAHVDFEIQ
+1278 SINERTAHVDLQIQ
-1292 LECEFVSNSK
+1292 LECDFISNSE

-1323 IVSNAIQANGAVT
+1323 IVSNPIQANGAVA
-1336 PYNAISNIYLP
+1336 PYNALSTINLP
-1347 GSPIQGCGVTDNIN
+1347 GFGAPIQGCGVTDNIN

-1367 DGTTGSSDFGKII
+1367 GGTTGGSDFGKVT
-1380 LRSGIEYVDATFAS
+1380 LRSGITYVPSSFAS

-1409 QELILNYPPGISGG
+1409 EELILNYPAGVTAG
-1423 STITFN
+1423 STITFD
-1429 FDFITTNDGICD
+1429 FDFITTNEGICD
-1441 DEAEVQI
+1441 DSAEVQI
-1448 VNYVSVTGVTCA
+1448 VNYVTVTGITC
-1460 TPSSTTNCPDFQVA
+1460 STTSCADFQVA
-1474 TGSSYEIM
+1474 TGSSYEVM

-1496 FFSVDTSNNYEYHL
+1496 FFSVDTGNNYEYHL
-1510 ALDIENT
+1510 SLDIENT

-1645 INGWDCATMGLPD
+1645 VNGWDCATMGLPD

-1686 ICINFDTDGDGVPNQ
+1686 ICINFDTDGDGIPNQ

-1708 DGITDLVEAGS
+1708 DGITDIVEAGS
-1719 GNIDADGDGAIDII
+1719 GNIDADGDGVIDII
-1733 TDIDNDG
+1733 TDIDKDG

-1870 GGEDIDGDGAI
+1870 GGEDIDGDGAV

-1908 DGILD
+1908 DGIVD

-1925 DTTEA
+1925 DTIEA

-1951 GLADSVDP
+1951 GLADSVDS

-2007 RIGAGPIDDTD
+2007 RIGTGPIDDVD
-2018 GDGLSDL
+2018 GDGLSDI
-2025 VDPDDNTTTDL
+2025 VDPDDNTTIDL

-2048 FDSDSVPNHLD
+2048 FDGDSVPNHLD

-2183 DDVVEAGQDTIT
+2183 DDVGEAGQDTIT
-2195 DPLADADAD
+2195 DPLADADND

-2375 FFDAEASVS
+2375 FFDAEASAS

-2585 DSVDPADATTP
+2585 DTVDPADATTP
-2596 GTPLESPDTDDDGFD
+2596 GTPLENPDTDDDGFD

-2656 VDTDDNTSP
+2656 VDTDDNTTP
-2665 TATDG
+2665 AATDG

-2690 IDADNDGV
+2690 IDADNDGI

-2810 DSDDDGTPDVIEA
+2810 DSDNDGTPDIIEA
-2823 GQGTLTDPLADADG
+2823 GQGTLTDPLADADN

-2896 NDGISDLDEANG
+2896 NDGISDLDESNG

-2913 DDDGDGIVN
+2913 DDDNDGVPN
-2922 YLDDAPADP
+2922 YLDDAPTDP

-2937 GIVEPAF
+2937 GTVEPTF

-2963 IFDVYEAGNDA
+2963 IYDVYEAGNDA

-2981 VIDGVDDNFEDNDND
+2981 VIDGIDIGFEDNDND

-3039 YVVPADAFDFNGVDT
+3039 YVVPANAFDFNGVDT
-3054 NYPNGLRPEYT
+3054 NYPNGLRPEDT

-3074 DTDSDD
+3074 DADSDD
-3080 DGTPDAV
+3080 DGTPDV
-3087 EAGQGAITDP
+3087 LEAGQGTMTDP

-3158 LDDDNDGISDVDE
+3158 LDDDNDGISDLDE
-3171 ANGVDPSAD
+3171 ANGIDPSGD
-3180 DDGDGIVNYLDDD
+3180 DDNDGVPNHSDDD
-3193 PADPLVG
+3193 PNDPLVG

-3250 GLDTGFEDNDN
+3250 G
-3261 DGQAD
+3261 
-3266 SSETTSPINTDMT
+3266 I
-3279 GNADFLDID
+3279 
-3288 ADDDGIPDNV
+3288 
-3298 EAQPTTGYVVP
+3298 
-3309 ANTFDV
+3309 
-3315 NGVDTN
+3315 
-3321 YPNGL
+3321 
-3326 RPEDTDTDLTPDYLD
+3326 
-3341 DDSDNDGISDML
+3341 
-3353 EAGQGTL
+3353 
-3360 VDPLAD
+3360 
-3366 ADADGLNDAFDDTLG
+3366 
-3381 TDVNNDLDT
+3381 
-3390 GAIATD
+3390 
-3396 NEDDTDVAEVDFRSV
+3396 
-3411 LDFDQDGIPDTVDL
+3411 
-3425 DDDNDGISDL
+3425 
-3435 DEANGIDP
+3435 
-3443 SADDDN
+3443 
-3449 DGVPNHSDDDPAD
+3449 
-3462 PLVGDV
+3462 
-3468 NGTTEPAFDFDGDGI
+3468 
-3483 PNHFDIDADNDGIYD
+3483 
-3498 VYEAGNDALDT
+3498 
-3509 NNDGVIDG
+3509 
-3517 LDTGFEDNDND
+3517 DTGFEDNDND

-3628 PLADADAD
+3628 PLADADND

-3643 DTLGNDVN
+3643 DTPGNDVN

-3676 VLDFDGDG
+3676 VLDFDQDG

-3704 NGIDPSADDDNDGV
+3704 NGIDPSGDDDNDGV
-3718 PNHSDDDPADPLV
+3718 PNHSDDDPNDPLV
-3731 GDVNG
+3731 GDVNGTTEPAFDFDGDGIPNHFDIDADNDGIYDVYEAGNDALDTNNDGVIDGLDTSFEDNDNDGQADSSETTTPINTDTTGNADFLDIDADDDGIPDNVEAQPTTGYVVPANTFDVNGVDTNYPNGLRPEDTDTDLTPDYLDADSDNDGISDMLEAGQGTLVDPLADADADGLNDAFDDTPGLDVNNDLDTGAIATDNEDDADMAEVDFRDVLDFDQDGIPDTVDLDDDNDGISDLDEANGIDPSGDDDNDGVPNHSDDDPNDPLVGNVNG

-3785 TGFADID
+3785 TGFADTD
-3792 DNGQADDAE
+3792 DNGQADDSE

-3813 ANFLDIDADDDGIP
+3813 SNFLDIDADDDGIP

-3832 QPTDTYTVPAD
+3832 QPTDAYIVPAD

-3867 IPDYIDTDSDAD
+3867 IPDYIDTDSDED
-3879 GLSDAL
+3879 GVSDAL

-3914 DVNNDLNTGAIATD
+3914 DVNNDLDTGADGTD

-3940 RDILDFDKDGI
+3940 RDILDFDQDGI

-3965 DVDEANGI
+3965 DLDEANGI

-3994 PFVGDINGTTEPA
+3994 PLV
-4007 FDFDGDGI
+4007 
-4015 PNHFDIDA
+4015 
-4023 DNDGIYDVYEAGND
+4023 
-4037 ALDTNNDGVI
+4037 
-4047 DGLDTGFEDND
+4047 
-4058 NDGQADSSE
+4058 
-4067 TTSPINTD
+4067 
-4075 TTGNADFLDIDA
+4075 
-4087 DDDGIP
+4087 
-4093 DNVEAQTTAGY
+4093 
-4104 IVPANTFDVNGV
+4104 
-4116 DTNYP
+4116 
-4121 NGLRPE
+4121 
-4127 DTDTD
+4127 
-4132 LIPDYLD
+4132 
-4139 LDSEDDGISDMLEAG
+4139 
-4154 QGTLTDPLADAD
+4154 
-4166 GDGLNDAFDDTIG
+4166 
-4179 IDVNNDLDTG
+4179 
-4189 AIATDNEDDTDVAE
+4189 
-4203 VDFRSVL
+4203 
-4210 DFDQDGIPDTVDLDD
+4210 
-4225 DNDGISDVDEAN
+4225 
-4237 GIDPSGDNDNDGVPN
+4237 
-4252 HSDDDL
+4252 
-4258 NDPLIGN
+4258 GN

-4301 NGVLDTNNDG
+4301 NGALDTNNDG

-4318 GFADANNNGQAD
+4318 GFADTTGNGQAD

-4360 NVEAQPTLAYVVPAD
+4360 NVEAQPTLTYVVPAD
-4375 AFNASGLDTNYP
+4375 AFDASGLDTNYP

-4433 LDNGFDRTPGNDV
+4433 LDDGFDRTPGNDV

-4500 IENITLDFSGDYLVA
+4500 IENVTLDFSGDYLVA

-4562 ITTSQELA
+4562 LTTSQELA

-4591 TDGTDPL
+4591 EDGTDPL
-4598 DPCDSIGGVPTL
+4598 NPCDSLNGVPTL
-4610 AAGCT
+4610 AAGCGEELVET
-4615 PEVVDS
+4615 
-4621 GIAVTNEI
+4621 GISVINEI
-4629 LTPDNDGINDFFR
+4629 ITPDNDGTNDEFL
-4642 IENIESFPNNTVQIY
+4642 IDNIESYPNNTVQIY
-4657 NRWGV
+4657 NRWGII
-4662 VVYEM
+4662 VYEM
-4667 AGYDNQSNVFR
+4667 NGYDNVTNTFKGV
-4678 GISNG
+4678 SNG
-4683 RVTISTDSELP
+4683 RVTIQTDASLP
-4694 VGVYFYII
+4694 VGVYFYVI
-4702 KYVNEGNHLNKAGY
+4702 KYNNDGDNLSKAGY

>member
-1 MKKALKTFLL
+1 MKFPFKIFFLSM
-11 PIAALLFFSI
+11 LFIVLSAV
-21 NSNAQINS
+21 NVQAQIDS
-29 NRYTVNLTPENL
+29 NRFTVLLSPENL
-41 ATCGGV
+41 PTCGDGD
-47 NNSLEEVF
+47 SFEEVSITGKF
-55 IRGNNPT
+55 PT
-62 CHDFSITFDLPP
+62 CKSFSITFDLPE
-74 GVEYVA
+74 GVEYVSNSA
-80 GTASIT
+80 VIT
-86 SQTDSFGNPITS
+86 SQSGSGDFVLTASGSSTNPTFS
-98 ATKIYTIGEG
+98 
-108 GTPSDPIFTILRD
+108 ILRPGD
-121 SDATWDNGDEVT
+121 LEWQVSDQVVFRFN
-133 FTFERSANCDAVA
+133 RMANCNAVQF
-146 HSNSGGLF
+146 SNSGGLF

-161 FQDINGANSDSD
+161 FIDQGGPNSDSD
-173 TEVTLSSYPLLAAS
+173 SDVTVSSYPLLAAS
-187 LNISAIPTVN
+187 LNISAIPTVD
-197 ANVGDTYTRDITLAQ
+197 ANVGETYTRNITLAQ

-219 KFTYYVDIGEDV
+219 TFTYYVDLGEDV
-231 DDVYELYYLESPS
+231 DDVYELSYAGTPLIPVSS
-244 NPILL
+244 IGQVL
-249 TPESKVGQIWTYII
+249 TYEI
-263 DLNAAFLNTTLNPVF
+263 DLNAAPFAGT
-278 NGNVGNGD
+278 VGNND

-293 VIIFQESFRVDD
+293 VIIFQEEFRVDD
-305 CLDTAIVHNTYWGCS
+305 CLDTAIIHNTYWGCN
-320 PGETCQAAE
+320 PGEICQAAE
-329 SQTGSVNF
+329 QQTGSLNF
-337 GANVPEIA
+337 GANVPDIA
-345 ITKIGTTTPDLCQAV
+345 ISKVGSTTPDLCGPV
-360 TYTVQIENTKLTA
+360 TYTIRIENTNTA
-373 GSMALD
+373 VGSMALD
-379 VGINLGL
+379 LGINIGS
-386 GANTTPIST
+386 GHNSSPVTT
-395 AASNTLWDFDYHGT
+395 AATNPLWDFTYFDT

-416 FGTNPTFNPDNRAST
+416 FASGI
-431 SFPTRGSGNTISI
+431 SFTPEDRPSTIYPTRGDNGTSVSI
-444 PPNFFSS
+444 PPNFFNS

-471 PPGASTQLSFD
+471 PPGEATELSFD
-482 FAIAPKDNCGTGTYN
+482 FTVTPKDNCGVGRFD
-497 YMEWEHTY
+497 YMNWEHTY
-505 FDAYFKDQCKSDR
+505 IDTYFKDQCKSDR
-518 LPERID
+518 IPERID
-524 LNYFNIIR
+524 IGYFNIIR
-532 DYRSVT
+532 DYQDVT

-550 DFVIR
+550 DFVVR
-555 IAPSIQANG
+555 IAPAFYAGGAGLPTID
-564 NGTPLIGGQPLFSTG
+564 GTPMFS
-579 NNSTWSVTITVPTGM
+579 NDASSEWSVTLTVPTGM
-594 ALQGSVPTGFT
+594 ALQTPLPAGFT
-605 QSGNQITYTTT
+605 QSGNEVTYTTT
-616 DISGPEYKEW
+616 DMYAGRFKEW
-626 VEFPL
+626 VDFPL
-631 TFTCGPNGVQAIPY
+631 TFTCGPNGIQSIPY
-645 TTNYTATSGGNV
+645 TTKYTATSSAGV
-657 CWSQDIHCGTI
+657 CWSQDIHCGSV

-676 GCVGPAIEGF
+676 GCTGPAIEGF
-686 TARRLTA
+686 KARRLTA
-693 GWTDDTMTTKVILD
+693 GWTDNDMTTKVVLD

-725 TTASINSISLDN
+725 TTASINNISLDN
-737 LYFDLTYDTFS
+737 LYFNLTYNTAS
-748 AAAGGSGIITLVDSK
+748 LAAGGSDIITLVESK

-769 SAGTSDSRAITTAPV
+769 SAGTSDSRTITNAPI
-784 LTTNGT
+784 LTTNGS
-790 TEHMLSFDLSDER
+790 TEHMLSFDLSDEK
-803 DVISA
+803 DLISA
-808 AYLYEGD
+808 AYLFEGD
-815 ATNRDIV
+815 ATDRDIV
-822 EVELTFEF
+822 ELELTFEF
-830 SKDFKDI
+830 SKDFQDI
-837 DYFELTNLRGE
+837 AYFELTNLRGE
-848 FFAFTDYPSNTA
+848 FFAFTDYPANTVP
-860 LNRVGCDTWG
+860 NRVGCDTWG

-878 RIYGSNQT
+878 RIYGANLSH
-886 RATSGCTPSNGWLYF
+886 ATNGCTPTNGIIYNMVK
-901 QHNMAPSDMHT
+901 NMAPADMHA
-912 DEYRPLTNWTS
+912 DEYRPLTLWTS
-923 TVVDIPEGA
+923 TVIDIPEGA

-937 VTSAQFQGAYSTT
+937 VTSIQFQGAYSTAT
-950 STDFIA
+950 GEFIA
-956 TESNGQVIITPGP
+956 TESGDQITITPGP
-969 NFKNKDQTALTQ
+969 NFRNRDQTGTII
-981 PRFYVEFIGTCESP
+981 PRLYVEFMGTCESP
-995 ASARYDYTINYN
+995 ASAQYDFTVNYD

-1014 ISSSFT
+1014 VPSSFSY
-1020 NTNTFNYTQPT
+1020 TNTFSYTQPT
-1031 FIIQSPLPTVNG
+1031 FIVQSPLPTVNG
-1043 DAYTVYFDTN
+1043 DAYTVDFDTN
-1053 ISNTSPDAV
+1053 ISNTSPDDV

-1071 PVGINITSAF
+1071 PEGLNITGAF
-1081 SVNAGAETPVNFY
+1081 SVTAGVETPVNFY

-1099 TWIEAGSVASGAT
+1099 TWIEAGSVAAGST

-1121 DDCQDL
+1121 EDCQNQ

-1140 PGYPNT
+1140 PGYPDT
-1146 SIDTSDFQG
+1146 SVTVSDFQAI
-1155 VGATC
+1155 GATC

-1167 TLEPKGSQVQVAITN
+1167 TLEPKGSQVQVAITD
-1182 QPSMSQDLCTP
+1182 QPSTPQALCTP
-1193 FDIGVDVIS
+1193 FNIGVDVIS
-1202 AQLADLINP
+1202 AQLGDLIYP
-1211 SLQFAIPGGAGGITI
+1211 SLQFAIPGGDGGITI
-1226 VTTNVTY
+1226 VNTDVTY
-1233 PKGSTIAT
+1233 PKGSADPA
-1241 DTQAVTV
+1241 DTQSVTV

-1258 LLEHTG
+1258 LLEHTN

-1278 SINERTAHVDFEIQ
+1278 SIDERTAHVDLQIQ
-1292 LECEFVSNSK
+1292 LECDFISNSE

-1323 IVSNAIQANGAVT
+1323 IVSNSIQAIGAVA
-1336 PYNAISNIYLP
+1336 PYTSFPVINLP
-1347 GSPIQGCGVTDNIN
+1347 GFGAPVQGCGVTENIS
-1361 VVTTIT
+1361 VETTING
-1367 DGTTGSSDFGKII
+1367 GTTGTSDFGTVI
-1380 LRSGIEYVDATFAS
+1380 LRSGLEYVTGSFAS
-1394 ADGAT
+1394 ADGVSFVSVT
-1399 FNSIATVGDH
+1399 TVGDH
-1409 QELILNYPPGISGG
+1409 EELLLQYPAGVIDG
-1423 STITFN
+1423 SKFDFN

-1441 DEAEVQI
+1441 DTEEVRI
-1448 VNYVSVTGVTCA
+1448 VNFVTVGGITC
-1460 TPSSTTNCPDFQVA
+1460 STTNCTDFQVA
-1474 TGSSYEIM
+1474 TGFTYEIL

-1491 TANES
+1491 TANDS
-1496 FFSVDTSNNYEYHL
+1496 FFSVDTGNNYEYHL
-1510 ALDIENT
+1510 SLDIENT

-1543 IATGT
+1543 IATGS

-1563 IFTTAG
+1563 VFTTSG
-1569 AACTGTNFIVEFL
+1569 AACSGTNFIVEFL

-1594 IPVSVASG
+1594 IPVSVTSG

-1686 ICINFDTDGDGVPNQ
+1686 ICINFDTDGDGIPNQ

-1708 DGITDLVEAGS
+1708 DGITDIVESGS
-1719 GNIDADGDGAIDII
+1719 ANIDADGDGVIDIL
-1733 TDIDNDG
+1733 TDVDNDG

-1778 GDGTTDDSGD
+1778 GDGATDDNGD

-1811 EAQTTSGFIAPG
+1811 EAQTTSGFNTPG
-1823 AIDPLTGIPAVGSDT
+1823 AIDPLTGIPAVGTDT

-1870 GGEDIDGDGAI
+1870 GGEDADGDGAV

-1897 TTPLPDEDSDN
+1897 AAPLPDEDSDN

-1982 IDLDSENDGIPDV
+1982 LDLDSENDGIPDV

-2007 RIGAGPIDDTD
+2007 RIGTGPITDTD

-2025 VDPDDNTTTDL
+2025 VDPDDNTDPAL
-2036 ADGTGT
+2036 ADGPGT

-2048 FDSDSVPNHLD
+2048 LDGDSVPNHLD

-2069 TTEAGGLDVNGDGLV
+2069 TTEAGGTDANGDGIV

-2092 TDGWDDATALSPL
+2092 TDGWDDATAASPL
-2105 PIPNTDGTG
+2105 PIPNTDGSG
-2114 GVNYLDID
+2114 GPNYLDID

-2141 APADAEAANGLDTN
+2141 APADAEATNGLDTN
-2155 YPVGLTPVSTDGD
+2155 YPVGLTPVDTDND
-2168 LIPDYLDSDSDNDGI
+2168 LIPDYLDSDSDNDFSS
-2183 DDVVEAGQDTIT
+2183 DAVEAGQGTIT
-2195 DPLADADAD
+2195 DPNADADGD
-2204 GLNDAFDDTPG
+2204 GLNDAYDDTPG
-2215 NDVNNDLDTGAIATD
+2215 NDVNNDLNSGAIATD
-2230 NVDDL
+2230 NEDDL
-2235 DTAEVDFRSIL
+2235 DTTEVDFRSIL
-2246 DSDND
+2246 DSDGD
-2251 GIMDTVDID
+2251 GIMDAVDID

-2265 ILDSVECASVN
+2265 ILDTDEYNDCSGISNNIHFTDASYN
-2276 PSGKT
+2276 LLAPNSNDGDT
-2281 VTPYANLLQI
+2281 VTYIKDFDNDVTAMVTTRIGTGTFGANSPNYTDGSIQVDMQTRNSNSNVTGTSTEIVFSEAIVMSEFNLRSLARNASGTYNESQNIKFYNNGGQI
-2291 FSFTPT
+2291 QFPA
-2297 VTLNGNSTT
+2297 VIYSTT
-2306 SSLTTPFGTV
+2306 GTV
-2316 IATITHSGN
+2316 GSGASYDPATGDAIAAI
-2325 PIESINTSA
+2325 
-2334 VRPAGT
+2334 V
-2340 FLDIKSNPNDD
+2340 
-2351 GFRGVNSGG
+2351 GG
-2360 SYTLTYDFDKPIDVF
+2360 GAQEANYRFIIDQPIDKIVIRQL
-2375 FFDAEASVS
+2375 D
-2384 GENYSTSTNGNAFE
+2384 
-2398 IIDSK
+2398 
-2403 NINFATIT
+2403 
-2411 GLGTKNINVAANNT
+2411 AANADNIGWR
-2425 TIADAPVIL
+2425 IA
-2434 FVSKNTTQITFNIS
+2434 
-2448 QLPGGKTGMGV
+2448 
-2459 GLFSSLCIDTDGDG
+2459 SSCPIYLDTDNDG
-2473 IPDSIDLDSDN
+2473 VFDHLDLDSDN
-2484 DGIPDS
+2484 DGIPD
-2490 IEAGGTDTDGDGH
+2490 ITEAGGTDTDGDGH
-2503 IDYPIA
+2503 IDYPTS

-2515 TDINNDGLADE
+2515 VDTNNDGLADE
-2526 IADTPLPDED
+2526 ITTTPLPDED
-2536 SDGDGIEDRIDLDS
+2536 SDNDGILDRLDLDS
-2550 DNDGIPDVTEAGG
+2550 DNDGITDVTEAGG
-2563 PDADNDGVIDTFA
+2563 PDTNGDGIIDTYA
-2576 TDTDRDGLA
+2576 TDTDNDGLA
-2585 DSVDPADATTP
+2585 DSVDPTDATAT
-2596 GTPLESPDTDDDGFD
+2596 GTPLENPDTDGDGFD

-2634 DNDGVIGTGT
+2634 DNDGVIGSGP
-2644 IDDADG
+2644 IADADG

-2656 VDTDDNTSP
+2656 ADTDDNTTP

-2690 IDADNDGV
+2690 IDADNDGI
-2698 LDLVENGTGPL
+2698 LDVVENGTGAL
-2709 DTNNDGAIDSTDD
+2709 DTNNDGAIDNDDD
-2722 VFLDA
+2722 VFVDA
-2727 NDNGQADAT
+2727 NNNGQADAT
-2736 EGTAPLNTDTTGGA
+2736 EGAAPLNTDTTGGA

-2767 AQTTAAYDAPDDAF
+2767 AQPTATYNAPDNAF
-2781 DAEGL
+2781 DTEGL
-2786 DTQYPGGITP
+2786 DTQYAGGITP
-2796 ADTDNDLIPDYLDP
+2796 EDTDGDLIPDYLDP
-2810 DSDDDGTPDVIEA
+2810 DSDGDGTPDIIEA
-2823 GQGTLTDPLADADG
+2823 GQGTMTDPLADADN

-2845 DTPGTDVNNDLDTG
+2845 DTPGTDVNNDLETG
-2859 AIATDNEDDLDTAEV
+2859 ADGTDNEDDLDTTEV
-2874 DFRSILDRDQDGIMD
+2874 DFRSILDRDQDGIMN

-2896 NDGISDLDEANG
+2896 NDGISDIDESNG

-2913 DDDGDGIVN
+2913 DDD
-2922 YLDDAPADP
+2922 
-2931 LVGDVN
+2931 
-2937 GIVEPAF
+2937 
-2944 DFDGDGIP
+2944 
-2952 NHFDIDADNDG
+2952 
-2963 IFDVYEAGNDA
+2963 
-2974 LDTNNDG
+2974 NDG
-2981 VIDGVDDNFEDNDND
+2981 V
-2996 GQADSSE
+2996 
-3003 TTSPINTDTTGNA
+3003 P
-3016 DFLDIDADDDGIPDN
+3016 
-3031 VEAQPTTG
+3031 
-3039 YVVPADAFDFNGVDT
+3039 
-3054 NYPNGLRPEYT
+3054 
-3065 DTDLTPDYL
+3065 
-3074 DTDSDD
+3074 
-3080 DGTPDAV
+3080 
-3087 EAGQGAITDP
+3087 
-3097 LADAD
+3097 
-3102 GDGLNDAFD
+3102 
-3111 DTPGNDVNNDLDT
+3111 
-3124 GAIATDNVDDV
+3124 
-3135 DTAEVDFR
+3135 
-3143 SILDFDQDGIMDIVD
+3143 
-3158 LDDDNDGISDVDE
+3158 
-3171 ANGVDPSAD
+3171 
-3180 DDGDGIVNYLDDD
+3180 NYLDDD

-3200 DVNGTTEPAFDFD
+3200 NVNGTVEPAFDFD

-3250 GLDTGFEDNDN
+3250 SNDTDFEDNDN

-3266 SSETTSPINTDMT
+3266 SSEGTTPLNTDTT

-3298 EAQPTTGYVVP
+3298 EAQPTTGYVAP
-3309 ANTFDV
+3309 ADAFDF

-3341 DDSDNDGISDML
+3341 ADSDNDGTPDVL
-3353 EAGQGTL
+3353 EAGQGTMT
-3360 VDPLAD
+3360 DPLAD
-3366 ADADGLNDAFDDTLG
+3366 ADGDGLNDAFDDTVG
-3381 TDVNNDLDT
+3381 NDVNNDLDT
-3390 GAIATD
+3390 GADGTD
-3396 NEDDTDVAEVDFRSV
+3396 NEDDPDTTEVDFRSI
-3411 LDFDQDGIPDTVDL
+3411 LDFDQDGIMDIVDL

-3449 DGVPNHSDDDPAD
+3449 DGVPNHSDDDPNDSTIGDVNGTVEPAFDFDGDGVPNHFDIDADNDGIFDVYEAGNDVLDTNNDGVIDSNDDGFTDTTGNGQADSSEGTTPLNTDTTDNADFLDIDADDDGIPDNVEAQPTTGYVAPAEAFDVNGVDTNYPNGLRPEDTDTDSTPDYLDDDSDNDGISDDLEAGQGTLVDPLADADGDGLNDAFDDTPGNDVNNDLDTGAIATDNEDDTDLAEVDFRSVLDFDGDGIPDTADLDDDNDGISDIDEANGTDPSADDDNDGVPNHSDDDPND

-3468 NGTTEPAFDFDGDGI
+3468 NGTTEAAFDFDGDGI
-3483 PNHFDIDADNDGIYD
+3483 PNHFDIDADNDGIFD

-3509 NNDGVIDG
+3509 NNDGVIDSV
-3517 LDTGFEDNDND
+3517 DTGFTDNNND

-3533 SETTSPINTDTTGNA
+3533 SEGTMPLNTDTSGNA

-3567 PTTGYVVPANTF
+3567 PTTGYVAPAESF
-3579 DVNGVDTNYPNGL
+3579 SPNGVDTNYPNGL

-3603 DYLDDDSDNDGIS
+3603 DYLDADSDNDGIS
-3616 DVLEAGQGTLVD
+3616 DTLEAGQGTLVD

-3643 DTLGNDVN
+3643 DTPGVIVN
-3651 NDLDTGAIATDNE
+3651 NDLVTGAIATDNE
-3664 DDTDVAEVDFRS
+3664 DDADVAEVDFRS
-3676 VLDFDGDG
+3676 MLDTDQDG
-3684 IPDTVDLDDDNDGIS
+3684 IPDTVDTDDDNDGIS

-3718 PNHSDDDPADPLV
+3718 PNHSDDDPNDPLV

-3774 TNNDGVIDGLD
+3774 TNNDGVIDTNDDGFTD
-3785 TGFADID
+3785 TTG
-3792 DNGQADDAE
+3792 NGQADSSE
-3801 GTTPPNTDGTGE
+3801 GTSPPNTDGTGE

-3832 QPTDTYTVPAD
+3832 QPTDAYIVPAD

-3867 IPDYIDTDSDAD
+3867 IPDYIDADSDAD
-3879 GLSDAL
+3879 GVSDAL
-3885 EAGQGTMTD
+3885 EAGQGTFIGTD
-3894 PLADADGDG
+3894 ADADGLDDG
-3903 LNDAY
+3903 Y

-3914 DVNNDLNTGAIATD
+3914 DVNNDLDTGAIATD
-3928 NEDDADLTQVDF
+3928 NVDDADLAEVDF
-3940 RDILDFDKDGI
+3940 RDILDYDKDGI
-3951 PDYIDLDDDNDGIS
+3951 PDTIDLDDDNDGIA
-3965 DVDEANGI
+3965 DLVETNGI

-3994 PFVGDINGTTEPA
+3994 PAIGD
-4007 FDFDGDGI
+4007 
-4015 PNHFDIDA
+4015 
-4023 DNDGIYDVYEAGND
+4023 
-4037 ALDTNNDGVI
+4037 
-4047 DGLDTGFEDND
+4047 
-4058 NDGQADSSE
+4058 
-4067 TTSPINTD
+4067 
-4075 TTGNADFLDIDA
+4075 
-4087 DDDGIP
+4087 
-4093 DNVEAQTTAGY
+4093 
-4104 IVPANTFDVNGV
+4104 
-4116 DTNYP
+4116 
-4121 NGLRPE
+4121 
-4127 DTDTD
+4127 
-4132 LIPDYLD
+4132 
-4139 LDSEDDGISDMLEAG
+4139 
-4154 QGTLTDPLADAD
+4154 
-4166 GDGLNDAFDDTIG
+4166 
-4179 IDVNNDLDTG
+4179 
-4189 AIATDNEDDTDVAE
+4189 
-4203 VDFRSVL
+4203 
-4210 DFDQDGIPDTVDLDD
+4210 
-4225 DNDGISDVDEAN
+4225 
-4237 GIDPSGDNDNDGVPN
+4237 
-4252 HSDDDL
+4252 
-4258 NDPLIGN
+4258 

-4301 NGVLDTNNDG
+4301 NGDLDTNNDG
-4311 VIDSNDT
+4311 VIDTNDT
-4318 GFADANNNGQAD
+4318 GFADANNDGQAD
-4330 SSEGTTPPNTDGT
+4330 SSVGTTPPNTDGT

-4375 AFNASGLDTNYP
+4375 VFDEQGLDTNYP

-4433 LDNGFDRTPGNDV
+4433 LDDGFDKTPGLDV

-4527 LDDDTNPEDPCDYDE
+4527 LDDDTNPEDPCDYEE

-4562 ITTSQELA
+4562 LTTSQEEA

-4575 DVADTDGDTIL
+4575 YNPDTDGDTIP

-4591 TDGTDPL
+4591 IDGTDPL
-4598 DPCDSIGGVPTL
+4598 NPCDSLNGVPTL
-4610 AAGCT
+4610 AAGCD
-4615 PEVVDS
+4615 PELVET
-4621 GIAVTNEI
+4621 GISVINEI
-4629 LTPDNDGINDFFR
+4629 ITPDGDGTNDEFLID
-4642 IENIESFPNNTVQIY
+4642 NIESYPNNTVQVY

-4662 VVYEM
+4662 LVYEM
-4667 AGYDNQSNVFR
+4667 SGYNNVTNTFK
-4678 GISNG
+4678 GVSNG
-4683 RVTISTDSELP
+4683 RVTISTDSKLP
-4694 VGVYFYII
+4694 VGVYFYVI
-4702 KYVNEGNHLNKAGY
+4702 KYNNNGDNLDKAGY

>member
-1 MKKALKTFLL
+1 MEKVFKNFLL
-11 PIAALLFFSI
+11 FIVLLTLNTISVY
-21 NSNAQINS
+21 AQIDD
-29 NRYTVNLTPENL
+29 NRYKVSLAPEDL

-47 NNSLEEVF
+47 NNSFERVF
-55 IRGNNPT
+55 IQGKNASCNN
-62 CHDFSITFDLPP
+62 FSITFNLPNGVLYEP
-74 GVEYVA
+74 GTAVITSQVDSNGIPIAVNPYEIGVA
-80 GTASIT
+80 GTA
-86 SQTDSFGNPITS
+86 N
-98 ATKIYTIGEG
+98 
-108 GTPSDPIFTILRD
+108 DPIFTLHRNGDPNIN
-121 SDATWDNGDEVT
+121 WNVGDEVY
-133 FTFERSANCDAVA
+133 FEFKRSADCDAVA
-146 HSNSGGLF
+146 LLNSGGLF

-161 FQDINGANSDSD
+161 FNDAGGANSATDSD
-173 TEVTLSSYPLLAAS
+173 TSVSSYALLAAS
-187 LNISAIPTVN
+187 LNISAIPTIN
-197 ANVGDTYTRDITLAQ
+197 SNVGESYIRDITLAQ

-219 KFTYYVDIGEDV
+219 TFTHYVDIGEDV
-231 DDVYELYYLESPS
+231 DNIYTLSYKGT
-244 NPILL
+244 LL
-249 TPESKVGQIWTYII
+249 TPTSTVGQVLTYNI
-263 DLNAAFLNTTLNPVF
+263 DLNVAPFA
-278 NGNVGNGD
+278 GAVGDLD

-293 VIIFQESFRVDD
+293 VIILQEAFRVDD
-305 CLDTAIVHNTYWGCS
+305 CIDTAIVHNTYWGCS
-320 PGETCQAAE
+320 VGETCQAAE
-329 SQTGSVNF
+329 PQTGSLNF
-337 GANVPEIA
+337 GANVPDITL
-345 ITKIGTTTPDLCQAV
+345 TKIGTTTPDFCEAV
-360 TYTVQIENTKLTA
+360 TYTVKLENTKLTT

-379 VGINLGL
+379 VGINLGM
-386 GANTTPIST
+386 GANSTPISS
-395 AASNTLWDFDYHGT
+395 ANNNPLWDFDYFDT
-409 RSVSNFR
+409 RNVSNFKV
-416 FGTNPTFNPDNRAST
+416 GTTSFNPTSRPSDSY
-431 SFPTRGSGNTISI
+431 SSRGSGNTLSL
-444 PPNFFSS
+444 PPNFFTS
-451 DPDGPGGFD
+451 DPDGAGVGLE
-460 DLDNDGFYDDL
+460 DLDNDGYFDDL
-471 PPGASTQLSFD
+471 APGASTEISFD
-482 FAIAPKDNCGTGTYN
+482 FAIAPKDNCGIGRFD
-497 YMEWEHTY
+497 YMGWEHTY
-505 FDAYFKDQCKSDR
+505 FDVYFRDQCKGER

-538 EVEAPTDIVNNE
+538 EVEAPTDLVNNQ
-550 DFVIR
+550 DFEIR
-555 IAPSIQANG
+555 IAPSMQANG
-564 NGTPLIGGQPLFSTG
+564 VGTPLVNGQPMLS
-579 NNSTWSVTITVPTGM
+579 NNANSVWSVTITTPAGM
-594 ALQGSVPTGFT
+594 SLRPGASSEFT
-605 QSGNQITYTTT
+605 QSGNEITYSTTN
-616 DISGPEYKEW
+616 ISGSEYKEW

-631 TFTCGPNGVQAIPY
+631 TFSCGPNGIQSIPY
-645 TTNYTATSGGNV
+645 KTNYTATGPSGT
-657 CWSQDIHCGTI
+657 CWSQDMHCGTVD
-668 NIYTHCPG
+668 IYTHCPG

-686 TARRLTA
+686 NANRITA
-693 GWTDDTMTTKVILD
+693 GWTDNTMTTKVTLD

-713 KKYLAG
+713 NKYLAG
-719 DQMKIT
+719 DRMKIST
-725 TTASINSISLDN
+725 SASINNISLDN
-737 LYFDLTYDTFS
+737 LYFDLTYNTAS
-748 AAAGGSGIITLVDSK
+748 LAAGGSDIISFIEGE
-763 ITINDN
+763 ITIND
-769 SAGTSDSRAITTAPV
+769 SPTTLQTGVITITPV

-790 TEHMLSFDLSDER
+790 TEHRLTFDLSSYKSL
-803 DVISA
+803 ISA
-808 AYLYEGD
+808 SYNYEGD
-815 ATNRDIV
+815 ATEQDRV
-822 EVELTFEF
+822 EIELTFEF

-848 FFAFTDYPSNTA
+848 FFAFTDYPANTQP
-860 LNRVGCDTWG
+860 NKVGCDTWG

-886 RATSGCTPSNGWLYF
+886 RSTNGCTPSNGILYY
-901 QHNMAPSDMHT
+901 QHNMAPSDMHG
-912 DEYRPLTNWTS
+912 DEYRPMTLWKS

-937 VTSAQFQGAYSTT
+937 VSSIQFQGAYSNATGE
-950 STDFIA
+950 FIVS
-956 TESNGQVIITPGP
+956 ESGGQITITPGP
-969 NFKNKDQTALTQ
+969 GYVDRDQSALIQ
-981 PRFYVEFIGTCESP
+981 PRFYVEFMGTCESP
-995 ASARYDYTINYN
+995 ASASYDYTINYD

-1014 ISSSFT
+1014 ETKSFT
-1020 NTNTFNYTQPT
+1020 NTNRFQYTQPT
-1031 FIIQSPLPTVNG
+1031 FLIQSSSPTVNG
-1043 DAYTVYFDTN
+1043 DAYTVDFDVT
-1053 ISNTSPDAV
+1053 ISNTSPQDV
-1062 DYNWLQVTS
+1062 NYNWLQVTV

-1081 SVNAGAETPVNFY
+1081 SVSGTTEAPVNFY

-1099 TWIEAGSVASGAT
+1099 TWIEAGSVATGTT
-1112 KSIRFKADF
+1112 KAIRFKGDF
-1121 DDCQDL
+1121 EDCTDL

-1133 GWDCSGY
+1133 GWDCLGY
-1140 PGYPNT
+1140 PGYP
-1146 SIDTSDFQG
+1146 DTNLDVSDFQA

-1182 QPSMSQDLCTP
+1182 QPSVPQNLCTP
-1193 FDIGVDVIS
+1193 FNIEVDVIS
-1202 AQLADLINP
+1202 AQLGDLIFP
-1211 SLQFAIPGGAGGITI
+1211 SLEFAIPGGAGGITI
-1226 VTTNVTY
+1226 VSTNVTY
-1233 PKGSTIAT
+1233 PKGSAAAA
-1241 DTQAVTV
+1241 DTQPVTV

-1278 SINERTAHVDFEIQ
+1278 SINERTAHVNLQIQ
-1292 LECEFVSNSK
+1292 LECDFISNSE
-1302 FTFKVYGEEPCGDI
+1302 FTFKVYGEEPCGEP

-1323 IVSNAIQANGAVT
+1323 IVSNAIQAAGAVA
-1336 PYNAISNIYLP
+1336 PYNALSTINLP
-1347 GSPIQGCGVTDNIN
+1347 DFGAPIKGCGVTANIN
-1361 VVTTIT
+1361 VETTISG
-1367 DGTTGSSDFGKII
+1367 GTTGSSDFGKIT
-1380 LRSGIEYVDATFAS
+1380 LRSGIAYVASSFSS

-1409 QELILNYPPGISGG
+1409 QELILNYPAGVTAG
-1423 STITFN
+1423 SKIKFN
-1429 FDFITTNDGICD
+1429 FDFITTSDGICD
-1441 DEAEVQI
+1441 ATEEVQI
-1448 VNYVSVTGVTCA
+1448 VNYVTVNGIMC
-1460 TPSSTTNCPDFQVA
+1460 SSNACPDFQVA
-1474 TGSSYEIM
+1474 TGFSYEVM
-1482 PLEKPILVG
+1482 PLEKPTLNG
-1491 TANES
+1491 TSNDS

-1510 ALDIENT
+1510 SLDIENT
-1517 ALVDADAGY
+1517 SLIDASAGY
-1526 AYSVYCADVN
+1526 TYSVYCADIN

-1543 IATGT
+1543 ISTGT
-1548 IADAIPNSST
+1548 IAAAIPNSST

-1639 AATFDG
+1639 AVFDG

-1658 PDDDLDGDGTPNYYD
+1658 PDDDLDGDGIPNYYD

-1708 DGITDLVEAGS
+1708 DGITDIVEAGS
-1719 GNIDADGDGAIDII
+1719 GNIDADGDGVIDIL

-1766 QVNST
+1766 QINST

-1811 EAQTTSGFIAPG
+1811 EAQTTSGFNTPG
-1823 AIDPLTGIPAVGSDT
+1823 AIDPLTGIPVVGADT

-1870 GGEDIDGDGAI
+1870 GGEDINGDGAV

-1908 DGILD
+1908 DGIVD

-1930 GGMDGD
+1930 GGIDGD
-1936 GDGIIDTFM
+1936 GDGIIDTFI

-1959 VGPATPGT
+1959 VGPTTPGT

-2025 VDPDDNTTTDL
+2025 VDSDDNTTTDL

-2375 FFDAEASVS
+2375 FFDAEASAS

-2656 VDTDDNTSP
+2656 VDTDDNTTP

-2709 DTNNDGAIDSTDD
+2709 DTNNDGTIDSTDD

-3080 DGTPDAV
+3080 DGTPDVV

-3261 DGQAD
+3261 DGQPD

-3533 SETTSPINTDTTGNA
+3533 SETTSPINTDMTGNA

-3628 PLADADAD
+3628 PLADADND

-3643 DTLGNDVN
+3643 DTVGNDVN

-3676 VLDFDGDG
+3676 VLDFDQDG

-3704 NGIDPSADDDNDGV
+3704 NGIDPSG
-3718 PNHSDDDPADPLV
+3718 
-3731 GDVNG
+3731 
-3736 TTEPAFDFDGDG
+3736 
-3748 IPNHFDIDADNDGIV
+3748 
-3763 DVVEAGNGDLD
+3763 
-3774 TNNDGVIDGLD
+3774 
-3785 TGFADID
+3785 
-3792 DNGQADDAE
+3792 
-3801 GTTPPNTDGTGE
+3801 
-3813 ANFLDIDADDDGIP
+3813 
-3827 DNVEA
+3827 
-3832 QPTDTYTVPAD
+3832 
-3843 AFDATGL
+3843 
-3850 DTNYPG
+3850 
-3856 GIEPE
+3856 
-3861 DTDMDG
+3861 
-3867 IPDYIDTDSDAD
+3867 
-3879 GLSDAL
+3879 
-3885 EAGQGTMTD
+3885 
-3894 PLADADGDG
+3894 
-3903 LNDAY
+3903 
-3908 DDTPGN
+3908 
-3914 DVNNDLNTGAIATD
+3914 
-3928 NEDDADLTQVDF
+3928 
-3940 RDILDFDKDGI
+3940 
-3951 PDYIDLDDDNDGIS
+3951 
-3965 DVDEANGI
+3965 
-3973 DPSADDDNDGVPNH
+3973 DDDNDGVPNH

-3994 PFVGDINGTTEPA
+3994 PLVGDVNGTTEPA

-4075 TTGNADFLDIDA
+4075 MTGNADFLDIDA

-4093 DNVEAQTTAGY
+4093 DNVEAQPTTGY
-4104 IVPANTFDVNGV
+4104 VVPANTFDVNGV

-4132 LIPDYLD
+4132 LTADYLD
-4139 LDSEDDGISDMLEAG
+4139 ADSDDDGTPDVLEAG
-4154 QGTLTDPLADAD
+4154 QGTMTDPLADAD
-4166 GDGLNDAFDDTIG
+4166 GDGLNDAFDDTPG
-4179 IDVNNDLDTG
+4179 NDVNNDLDTG
-4189 AIATDNEDDTDVAE
+4189 AIATDNEDDADMSE

-4225 DNDGISDVDEAN
+4225 DNDGISDLDEAN
-4237 GIDPSGDNDNDGVPN
+4237 GIDPSADDDSDGVPN
-4252 HSDDDL
+4252 HSDDDP
-4258 NDPLIGN
+4258 NDPLVGD

-4290 NDGIVDVVEAG
+4290 NDGIYDVYEAG
-4301 NGVLDTNNDG
+4301 NDALDTNNDG
-4311 VIDSNDT
+4311 VIDGLDT
-4318 GFADANNNGQAD
+4318 GFEDNDNDGQAE
-4330 SSEGTTPPNTDGT
+4330 SSETTTPINTDMT
-4343 GEANFLDID
+4343 GNADFLDID

-4360 NVEAQPTLAYVVPAD
+4360 NVEAQPTTGYVVPANTFD
-4375 AFNASGLDTNYP
+4375 VNGVDTNYP
-4387 GGLVPED
+4387 NGLRPED
-4394 TDGDGTPDYLDLD
+4394 TDTDLNPDYLDD
-4407 SEDDGVLDIDETD
+4407 
-4420 EGTFTGVDSDNDG
+4420 DSDNDG
-4433 LDNGFDRTPGNDV
+4433 ISDVLEAGQGTLVDPLADADNDGLNDAFDDTPGNDV
-4446 NNDLDTGADG
+4446 NNDLDTGAIT
-4456 TDNDDDAT
+4456 TDNEDDVST
-4464 TPEVNFRE
+4464 VEVDFRE
-4472 IGDSDGDGVLDTQ
+4472 VADSDGDGVLDTQ
-4485 EEADGTDKNDPCDYV
+4485 EELDGTDKNDPCDYEIASV
-4500 IENITLDFSGDYLVA
+4500 TIAVSGDYLTV
-4515 DCDGDGVLNGQE
+4515 DCDGDGILNGQE
-4527 LDDDTNPEDPCDYDE
+4527 VTDGTNPLDDCE
-4542 GSITVEQ
+4542 SI
-4549 GGDYLISDCDEDG
+4549 GGTPLPTSDCDNDG
-4562 ITTSQELA
+4562 LTNAEEAT

-4575 DVADTDGDTIL
+4575 NNPDSDNDGLLDGDEVTLGTDPNNPDTDGDTIL
-4586 DGQEI
+4586 DGQEV
-4591 TDGTDPL
+4591 TDN
-4598 DPCDSIGGVPTL
+4598 
-4610 AAGCT
+4610 
-4615 PEVVDS
+4615 
-4621 GIAVTNEI
+4621 TN
-4629 LTPDNDGINDFFR
+4629 P
-4642 IENIESFPNNTVQIY
+4642 
-4657 NRWGV
+4657 
-4662 VVYEM
+4662 
-4667 AGYDNQSNVFR
+4667 
-4678 GISNG
+4678 
-4683 RVTISTDSELP
+4683 
-4694 VGVYFYII
+4694 
-4702 KYVNEGNHLNKAGY
+4702 
-4716 LYINR
+4716 